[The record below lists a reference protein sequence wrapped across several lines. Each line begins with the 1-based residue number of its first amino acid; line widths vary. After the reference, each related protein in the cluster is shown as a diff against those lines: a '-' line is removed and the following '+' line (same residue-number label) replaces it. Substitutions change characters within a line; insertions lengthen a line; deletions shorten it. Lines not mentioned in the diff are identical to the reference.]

1 LSQGGF
7 RGESL
12 QKVSVPLLLK
22 SAGFDVV
29 QTKSNLTTV
38 EMRKAISDFSES
50 VRGADIATVYYAG
63 HGIEVDGTN
72 YLVPVDAKLK
82 RDVDAEDEAISLDRV
97 LKIVEPAGRLRLVIL
112 DACRE
117 NPFSQKMVRTISKRA
132 IGRGFALRNI
142 RQDFTL
148 I

>member
-1 LSQGGF
+1 
-7 RGESL
+7 
-12 QKVSVPLLLK
+12 
-22 SAGFDVV
+22 
-29 QTKSNLTTV
+29 
-38 EMRKAISDFSES
+38 MRKAISDFSES
-50 VRGADIATVYYAG
+50 ARGADIATVYYAG